1 MTIMADWPGPPVQVI
16 GMGIAA
22 GGLSDAAQTALAQA
36 NLVIGAAQH
45 LAVFPELAAEK
56 QPYPSPM
63 SGLWDLLRAN
73 AHRRMVL
80 LASGDPLF
88 YGISQT
94 LLRQLPPEHLIF
106 HPAVSSMQA
115 AFARLGK
122 PWQQAQMVSLH
133 GRPLVSLRAVLRS
146 HRLYALLTDRNS
158 SPTAIAGILVE
169 TGFGESDLWVAEDL
183 GMPTEQFRHFRAADL
198 ADQCRTGIL
207 PVGHLQSNGQD
218 ARSTFSPLNVV
229 IVETHGPGGIL
240 PEFPGIPDETFS
252 TGAEPGKGLLSKRE
266 VRLMILSL
274 LAPRA
279 GEIGWD
285 VGAGCGGVA
294 VEWARWNTL
303 GSVYAIECH
312 PERLEH
318 LAVNRER
325 FGVVA
330 NLHIAPGHAPDALA
344 DLPDPHAVFIG
355 GSGGSLREMLD
366 AVWARLQPGGR
377 LVASAVTEDSRV
389 ELHGFVGDRE
399 AQWTELSIARGERLA
414 GQRVMRPY
422 LPVLLMKLEKSA

>member
-1 MTIMADWPGPPVQVI
+1 MPVIADWPGSPVQVI

-22 GGLSDAAQTALAQA
+22 GGFSDAAHTALTQA
-36 NLVIGAAQH
+36 DLVIGTAQH
-45 LAVFPELAAEK
+45 LAAFPDLTAEK
-56 QPYPSPM
+56 CPYPSPM

-73 AHRRMVL
+73 ACRRIVL

-94 LLRQLPPEHLIF
+94 LLRHLPPEHLIF

-133 GRPLVSLRAVLRS
+133 GRPLASLRAVLRS
-146 HRLYALLTDRNS
+146 HRLYALLTDRDS

-169 TGFGESDLWVAEDL
+169 AGFGESDLWVAEDL
-183 GMPTEQFRHFRAADL
+183 GMPSEQFRHFHADSL
-198 ADQCRTGIL
+198 ATA
-207 PVGHLQSNGQD
+207 D
-218 ARSTFSPLNVV
+218 AEFSLLNVV
-229 IVETHGPGGIL
+229 IVETHGPGGAL
-240 PEFPGIPDETFS
+240 PEFPGIPDEAFS

-279 GEIGWD
+279 GDIGWD
-285 VGAGCGGVA
+285 VGAGCGGVS
-294 VEWARWNTL
+294 VEWARWNAL

-312 PERLEH
+312 PERLQH

-330 NLHIAPGHAPDALA
+330 NLHIVPGYAPDALA

-366 AVWARLQPGGR
+366 AVWARLPPGGR

-389 ELHGFVGDRE
+389 ELHGFAGDRE
-399 AQWTELSIARGERLA
+399 AIWTELSIARGERLA

>member
-1 MTIMADWPGPPVQVI
+1 MTVSADWPGSPVQVI
-16 GMGIAA
+16 GMGIVAD
-22 GGLSDAAQTALAQA
+22 GFSDAARTALTQA
-36 NLVIGAAQH
+36 DLVIGAAQH
-45 LAVFPELAAEK
+45 LAAFPELTAEK
-56 QPYPSPM
+56 CAYPSPM

-73 AHRRMVL
+73 AHRRIVL

-94 LLRQLPPEHLIF
+94 LLRHLLPEYLIF

-133 GRPLVSLRAVLRS
+133 GRPLVSLRAVLRG
-146 HRLYALLTDRNS
+146 HRLYALLTDRDS

-169 TGFGESDLWVAEDL
+169 AGFGESDLWIAEDL
-183 GMPTEQFRHFRAADL
+183 GMPGEQFRHFRAAEL
-198 ADQCRTGIL
+198 AEKSKT
-207 PVGHLQSNGQD
+207 VNGQD
-218 ARSTFSPLNVV
+218 AGPIFSPLNVV
-229 IVETHGPGGIL
+229 IVETHGPGGAL
-240 PEFPGIPDETFS
+240 PEFPGIPDDQFS

-274 LAPRA
+274 LAPRS

-294 VEWARWNTL
+294 VEWARWNAL

-312 PERLEH
+312 PERLQH

-330 NLHIAPGHAPDALA
+330 NLHIVPGYAPDALA
-344 DLPDPHAVFIG
+344 DLPDPQAVFIG

-366 AVWARLQPGGR
+366 AVWARLPPGGR

-399 AQWTELSIARGERLA
+399 AIWTELSIARGERLA